1 MLVFMER
8 SDYLVLVNKQNKLPD
23 DWDSKVEIV
32 ETKNGFGKILKIE
45 KETLEKF
52 NELKN
57 VLLEEGIDIELDSAV
72 RSLAIQ
78 EEFFE
83 EFKEKYW
90 EEYASKYAAPAGY
103 SEHHTWLAI
112 DICIKKEDW
121 EIISEN
127 HEMIIECE
135 MFEKVHKH
143 LGDYG
148 FIVRY
153 PDWKENITWY
163 TYEPR
168 HLRYIWNE
176 NIAKEIYEKWLTF
189 EEYLGVVKV
198 D

>member
-1 MLVFMER
+1 MER

-23 DWDSKVEIV
+23 DWEKKAELV
-32 ETKNGFGKILKIE
+32 ETKNGFWKLLKIE

-52 NELKN
+52 NELKTI
-57 VLLEEGIDIELDSAV
+57 LLEEGIDIELDSAL
-72 RSLAIQ
+72 RSVAIQ

-112 DICIKKEDW
+112 DICIKKENW

-143 LGDYG
+143 LADYW

-168 HLRYIWNE
+168 HLRYIWDV
-176 NIAKEIYEKWLTF
+176 NIAKEIYEKWLTL

>member
-1 MLVFMER
+1 MER

-23 DWDSKVEIV
+23 DWDKKAELI
-32 ETKNGFGKILKIE
+32 ETKNGFGKILKVE

-52 NELKN
+52 NELRN
-57 VLLEEGIDIELDSAV
+57 ILLEEGIDIELDSAL
-72 RSLAIQ
+72 RSIAIQ

-112 DICIKKEDW
+112 DICIKKENW

-135 MFEKVHKH
+135 MFEKVHIH
-143 LGDYG
+143 LWDYW

-168 HLRYIWNE
+168 HLRYIWDP
-176 NIAKEIYEKWLTF
+176 NIAKEIYEKWLTL
-189 EEYLGVVKV
+189 EEYLGVIKV
-198 D
+198 Y

>member
-1 MLVFMER
+1 MER

-23 DWDSKVEIV
+23 DWDKKAELI
-32 ETKNGFGKILKIE
+32 ETKNGFGKILKVE

-52 NELKN
+52 NELRN
-57 VLLEEGIDIELDSAV
+57 ILLEEGIDIELDSAL
-72 RSLAIQ
+72 RSIAIQ

-112 DICIKKEDW
+112 DICIKKENW
-121 EIISEN
+121 ELISEN

-143 LGDYG
+143 LWDYW

-168 HLRYIWNE
+168 HLRYIWDS
-176 NIAKEIYEKWLTF
+176 NIAKEIYEKWLTL
-189 EEYLGVVKV
+189 EEYLGVIKV
-198 D
+198 Y